1 MSNKIGAKRKK
12 RTLTRA
18 QSQSDTHAPF
28 TKIEVAGASGILGFI
43 VSPLAASI
51 YLLGRSS
58 TNRLWGITL
67 QIGSAERLPIA
78 KITELNQLFFDSAE
92 DQDDAWEL
100 GVFYLKAP
108 QSLDLALA
116 RQFGREILDP
126 QSPFRDI
133 PQYGELEGFISLE
146 NNQQTKLA
154 LRRHHWDEHYP
165 AEIAHFGRE
174 LDQLGMAI
182 IREVFRQSGIPEP
195 VWGEA
200 SGGYATGEGTAF
212 LNFVHYDTRQ
222 PDLGLRPHTD
232 YGFVTI
238 LDATAPGLQIERG
251 GQFVE
256 VPVLPDHLVI
266 NFGEALNFITQH
278 SDRSVSAIVHQVT
291 SQMASDPMRHGI
303 VYFANP
309 DLEGALKQ
317 FNAEGIEMGSSSVI
331 DLFARLEKD
340 LTTYE

>member
-1 MSNKIGAKRKK
+1 M
-12 RTLTRA
+12 
-18 QSQSDTHAPF
+18 
-28 TKIEVAGASGILGFI
+28 
-43 VSPLAASI
+43 
-51 YLLGRSS
+51 
-58 TNRLWGITL
+58 
-67 QIGSAERLPIA
+67 GSAVSLPIA
-78 KITELNQLFFDSAE
+78 HIADSNQLIFGSTE
-92 DQDDAWEL
+92 NQDLAWRL

-108 QSLDLALA
+108 DSLNLARA

-154 LRRHHWDEHYP
+154 LRRHRWDEHYP
-165 AEIAHFGRE
+165 LEVASFGRA
-174 LDQLGMAI
+174 LDQVGIAI
-182 IREVFRQSGIPEP
+182 IREVFCQSGIPESL
-195 VWGEA
+195 WGEA
-200 SGGYATGEGTAF
+200 SGGYAMGDGTAF

-238 LDATAPGLQIERG
+238 LDATSPGLQIELE
-251 GQFVE
+251 GQFVD

-266 NFGEALNFITQH
+266 NFGEALNFITYH
-278 SDRSVSAIVHQVT
+278 SQRSVSAIVHRVT
-291 SQMASDPMRHGI
+291 RQATSDPMRQGI

-317 FNAEGIEMGSSSVI
+317 FNIEGEEVGSSSVI
-331 DLFARLEKD
+331 DLFARLERD
-340 LTTYE
+340 LTTHE

>member
-1 MSNKIGAKRKK
+1 M
-12 RTLTRA
+12 
-18 QSQSDTHAPF
+18 DTYRSIARRHTP
-28 TKIEVAGASGILGFI
+28 TQTGIEVTGSAGSWGFI
-43 VSPLAASI
+43 VSPLLASI
-51 YLLGRSS
+51 YCLRLLS
-58 TNRLWGITL
+58 TNGCWGNTL
-67 QIGSAERLPIA
+67 QRGSAVSPPIA
-78 KITELNQLFFDSAE
+78 QISDSNQLTFECAE
-92 DQDDAWEL
+92 KQGLAWDL

-108 QSLDLALA
+108 DSLDLAGA
-116 RQFGREILDP
+116 RQFGQEILDP

-154 LRRHHWDEHYP
+154 LRRHRWDEHYP
-165 AEIAHFGRE
+165 KEIATFGRE
-174 LDQLGMAI
+174 MDQVGMVI
-182 IREVFRQSGIPEP
+182 IQEVFRQSGIPEP
-195 VWGEA
+195 LWGEA

-212 LNFVHYDTRQ
+212 LNFVHYDTQ
-222 PDLGLRPHTD
+222 APDLGLRPHTD

-238 LDATAPGLQIERG
+238 LDATAPGLQIKLD
-251 GQFVE
+251 GQFVD
-256 VPVLPDHLVI
+256 VPVIRDHLVI

-278 SDRSVSAIVHQVT
+278 SDRSVSAIVHRVT
-291 SQMASDPMRHGI
+291 SQIASDPMRHAI

-317 FNAEGIEMGSSSVI
+317 FNTEGVEMGSSSVT